1 MKPMIFVLGKE
12 CKYYRGLNRALVF
25 LRQPYNRAE
34 MIEIRFKIDVIAD
47 QTHTTI
53 GQ

>member
-1 MKPMIFVLGKE
+1 MKTMIFVLGKE

-34 MIEIRFKIDVIAD
+34 MIEIRVILDVMAD
-47 QTHTTI
+47 
-53 GQ
+53 